1 MTVYSRSDVD
11 MENVSVDGHGGCG
24 SVHVRPRGSDG
35 SRAHLWELTC
45 PNCEGYLKTT
55 PTWATTPAD
64 VPETPDETKGREDF
78 AKRGATDRDNVL
90 AIAMAKLAGVELPQ
104 TIRQAISGASP
115 EIHAAISGK
124 LVCANGHD
132 TEPGS
137 RFCSECGAEVRRPV
151 IAACPDGHP
160 VAASAK
166 FCSECGKA
174 AVVTGAAPAIEPPAP
189 RTAPAPR
196 VPSRAPAARKPPKT
210 KPLRDW
216 KSEDLKAL
224 ARSKGL
230 DDSGTRLELIDRLR
244 QPKVPQAA

>member
-90 AIAMAKLAGVELPQ
+90 ALAMAKLAGVELPQ
-104 TIRQAISGASP
+104 TLRQAISGASP
-115 EIHAAISGK
+115 AVMAISGK
-124 LVCANGHD
+124 LVCEAGHD
-132 TEPGS
+132 AEPGS
-137 RFCSECGAEVRRPV
+137 KFCQECGRPMRAPSA
-151 IAACPDGHP
+151 AACPQGHP
-160 VAASAK
+160 VGAGAK
-166 FCSECGKA
+166 FCQECGFSIPQA
-174 AVVTGAAPAIEPPAP
+174 AAPAIEPSASGPA
-189 RTAPAPR
+189 
-196 VPSRAPAARKPPKT
+196 RAPKAANHAKPM
-210 KPLRDW
+210 RDW
-216 KSEDLKAL
+216 RAEDLRAE
-224 ARSKGL
+224 ARRRGL
-230 DDSGTRLELIDRLR
+230 DESGTRRELLERLHR
-244 QPKVPQAA
+244 TKVPQAA

>member
-90 AIAMAKLAGVELPQ
+90 AVGDVLPEPAERH
-104 TIRQAISGASP
+104 RQRG
-115 EIHAAISGK
+115 
-124 LVCANGHD
+124 
-132 TEPGS
+132 
-137 RFCSECGAEVRRPV
+137 
-151 IAACPDGHP
+151 
-160 VAASAK
+160 
-166 FCSECGKA
+166 
-174 AVVTGAAPAIEPPAP
+174 PAIHE
-189 RTAPAPR
+189 
-196 VPSRAPAARKPPKT
+196 
-210 KPLRDW
+210 RD
-216 KSEDLKAL
+216 L
-224 ARSKGL
+224 
-230 DDSGTRLELIDRLR
+230 
-244 QPKVPQAA
+244 